1 MAKLEALGYAASDI
15 KAVGITN
22 QRETTLVWDRITGV
36 PLYNAIGTPTIAH
49 RVCVCVC
56 RV

>member
-1 MAKLEALGYAASDI
+1 MAKLAALGYSAADV

-36 PLYNAIGTPTIAH
+36 PLYNAIGEPSLSLSL
-49 RVCVCVC
+49 CV
-56 RV
+56 